1 MNLPKLAVDRPITAT
16 MALVSVLVVGGIA
29 LFRLP
34 LAYLPEVD
42 APFIGVDI
50 PYPNSNPSQVER
62 EITKPVEEVLSTLQG
77 VKKLHA
83 ESTADGA
90 QFWCE
95 FDWGQ
100 ELDIVRMQV
109 SEKMDQI
116 EPSLPDGIGEIRIF
130 SFNTNSM
137 PVIQGRI
144 ASEGVDLS
152 QNYDLLESRVLNP
165 IRRVPG
171 VARVDLDGVAPRELY
186 IDLILDKVKE
196 HRIDIGRLA
205 RQLQS
210 AGTNVVLGQV
220 DEGGLR
226 YTARSLGTF
235 ETVEAISQLVI
246 SEQGLRLGE
255 IAQVT
260 YEEPLI
266 AWGRHLDGNP
276 AIALEVFK
284 ESTANTVEVVRAVNQ
299 VLGDEIDRDPL
310 LQGISVFVWEDQAD
324 EITSG
329 ISGLRTAGLIGAL
342 LAVLSLYFFLRRLDS
357 TLIVSLSIPFS

>member
-1 MNLPKLAVDRPITAT
+1 MNLPKLAVHRPITAT

-42 APFIGVDI
+42 APFIGVEI

-62 EITKPVEEVLSTLQG
+62 EVTKPVEEVLSTLQG
-77 VKKLHA
+77 VKTLHA
-83 ESTADGA
+83 TSTADGA
-90 QFWCE
+90 QLFCE

-144 ASEGVDLS
+144 SSHGVDLS
-152 QNYDLLESRVLNP
+152 ENYDLLESRVLNP

-171 VARVDLDGVAPRELY
+171 VARVDLNGVAPRELY
-186 IDLILDKVKE
+186 IDLVLDKVKE
-196 HRIDIGRLA
+196 HGVDIGRLA

-220 DEGGLR
+220 DQGGLR

-255 IAQVT
+255 IAEVT
-260 YEEPLI
+260 YEEP
-266 AWGRHLDGNP
+266 
-276 AIALEVFK
+276 
-284 ESTANTVEVVRAVNQ
+284 
-299 VLGDEIDRDPL
+299 
-310 LQGISVFVWEDQAD
+310 
-324 EITSG
+324 
-329 ISGLRTAGLIGAL
+329 
-342 LAVLSLYFFLRRLDS
+342 
-357 TLIVSLSIPFS
+357 